1 MRNRGVAIL
10 RKQSEISIIKIP
22 ISSFGQEDRTFEYD
36 PAKSATNLEKHGID
50 FEKAQELWRRRV
62 VKVPVADDYG
72 ERRYAMLGM
81 IDGKHW
87 TAIVTFRGER
97 IRIISARRSRV
108 KEASYY
114 DAEED

>member
-1 MRNRGVAIL
+1 M
-10 RKQSEISIIKIP
+10 SIIKIP
-22 ISSFGQEDRTFEYD
+22 ISNFGQEDKEFEYD
-36 PAKSATNLEKHGID
+36 PAKSATNLKKHGID
-50 FEKAQELWRRRV
+50 FEKAQELWRCRV
-62 VKVPVADDYG
+62 VKVPVAGDYG

-87 TAIVTFRGER
+87 TVIVTFRGES

-114 DAEED
+114 DAKKD